1 MVAEDATAQATELD
15 GDDHA
20 CLTFGEPE
28 ELFDL
33 TAAFVRDGLAAG
45 LKVIWLSEAGP
56 GPAVGELTRRGVAV
70 SPAIA
75 TGQMTAA
82 PCEGQLVSGQSF
94 HAELAVGWLARQV
107 DSAAADGFPGLRVAV
122 DMSWALRP
130 VAGIE
135 ELPRF
140 EEGIAT
146 ALAGRAAAVLCQY
159 DRDRFDPVTLAS
171 VAGFH
176 TRAVA
181 AATYHADPLLRIC
194 RQYAPPGIRIAG
206 ELDHQA
212 QEPLARAL
220 AEAVRL
226 DSDIT
231 VNLAGLTFVDARCTL
246 MIADAV
252 RTIASG
258 RKVTLQCLPEVA
270 AGFTRLR
277 VTDLPG
283 VWMVTTSEP

>member
-1 MVAEDATAQATELD
+1 MATDAAAQVTELD
-15 GDDHA
+15 DDDHA
-20 CLTFGEPE
+20 CLTFGETE

-45 LKVIWLSEAGP
+45 LKVIWLSEVGP
-56 GPAVGELTRRGVAV
+56 GPAVTELTRRGVAAH
-70 SPAIA
+70 PAIA
-75 TGQMTAA
+75 AGQMTAA
-82 PCEGQLVSGQSF
+82 TCEGQVVSGQAF
-94 HAELAVGWLARQV
+94 HAKEAVGWLERQV
-107 DSAAADGFPGLRVAV
+107 DSAAAAGFPGLRVAV

-140 EEGIAT
+140 EEGIAA
-146 ALAGRAAAVLCQY
+146 ALAGRPAAVLCQY
-159 DRDRFDPVTLAS
+159 DRDRFDPVTLAT

-194 RQYAPPGIRIAG
+194 RQYAPPGIRVAG
-206 ELDHQA
+206 ELDYQA
-212 QEPLARAL
+212 QQSLALAL

-226 DSDIT
+226 DTDIT
-231 VNLAGLTFVDARCTL
+231 VNLAGLTFIDARCAL

-252 RTIASG
+252 RTIAVG

-270 AGFTRLR
+270 AGFIRLR

-283 VWMVTTSEP
+283 VRLVAASEP

>member
-1 MVAEDATAQATELD
+1 VATDATAQVTELD
-15 GDDHA
+15 DDDHA

-45 LKVIWLSEAGP
+45 LKVIWLTEVGP
-56 GPAVGELTRRGVAV
+56 GPAVTELARRGVAAR
-70 SPAIA
+70 PAIA
-75 TGQMTAA
+75 AGQMTATA
-82 PCEGQLVSGQSF
+82 CEGQVVSGQSF
-94 HAELAVGWLARQV
+94 HAEVAVRWLEHQV
-107 DSAAADGFPGLRVAV
+107 DSATRDGFPGLRVAV

-140 EEGIAT
+140 EEGIVT
-146 ALAGRAAAVLCQY
+146 ALAGRPAAVLCQY
-159 DRDRFDPVTLAS
+159 DRGRFDPVTLAS
-171 VAGFH
+171 VAAFH

-194 RQYAPPGIRIAG
+194 RQYAPPSLRIAG
-206 ELDHQA
+206 ELDYQA
-212 QEPLARAL
+212 QQPLGLAL

-226 DSDIT
+226 DADIT
-231 VNLAGLTFVDARCTL
+231 LNLAGLTFIDARCTL

-252 RTIASG
+252 RTIAVG
-258 RKVTLQCLPEVA
+258 RKVTVQCLPEVA

-283 VWMVTTSEP
+283 VRLVAVSEP